1 MAECHELRPVEK
13 PYAVRRLGAV
23 DVAQLRA
30 LVARLSEKAWDA
42 EDAAKENDFPVLS
55 QARHVVF
62 RFVPESLPLARF
74 YSKPLWNVWR
84 RWLLPVMDE
93 ATRPYGFA
101 APVYPK
107 AMLARLAAGCGI
119 EAHED
124 RGGLNPL
131 AHKIHVPLETCPR
144 ATFTVRGEAFHLQL
158 GHAYEVNNSAEH
170 SAFNGGTRDRIHL
183 IFEVFEGAGME
194 WRQTPSTLERVGAH
208 AAAPA

>member
-1 MAECHELRPVEK
+1 M
-13 PYAVRRLGAV
+13 RRLGAV
-23 DVAQLRA
+23 DVAPLRG
-30 LVARLSEKAWDA
+30 LVARLSEQAWDV
-42 EDAAKENDFPVLS
+42 EDATKENAFPVLS
-55 QARHVVF
+55 HVRHIVF

-93 ATRPYGFA
+93 ATRTYGFA

-107 AMLARLAAGCGI
+107 AMLARLAAGHRI

-144 ATFTVRGEAFHLQL
+144 ATFTVRGEAFHLQTRPRL
-158 GHAYEVNNSAEH
+158 RGEQQRGTQRVQRRHPRPHPSHLRGVRGRRDGVAAEAVH
-170 SAFNGGTRDRIHL
+170 TQARWRTRRSSGVTASESSVL
-183 IFEVFEGAGME
+183 VA
-194 WRQTPSTLERVGAH
+194 Q
-208 AAAPA
+208 